1 MNDKRQDPEEL
12 LKKVQ
17 EEELQ
22 ASRGKLKIYLGAAPG
37 VGKTYTMLQDAIAK
51 RKQGTDIVVGVVE
64 SHGRKDIE
72 NLLEGLEILP
82 KQVIEYKGKMLEEFD
97 LDAALKRNP
106 SLILIDEMAHSNVDG
121 LRHAKRWK
129 DIKELL
135 FRGIDV
141 YTTLNVQHIESLN
154 DDVSAIIHAPVKE
167 TVPDSM
173 LELADTIELID
184 LPPEDLLKRLQD
196 GKVYLP
202 EHAELAKENFFRKG
216 NLIALRE
223 LALRVT
229 AARVGAQV
237 LLYRQGQGIKHIWSS
252 NEKIMVC
259 VGPGSESLR
268 LIRSACRL
276 ATSLQAKWSAVYV
289 DSPRV
294 RLSEEE
300 RNSAIKNLRL
310 AEQLGAET
318 RIISGFDIVVE
329 LMNYAREQNITLLMI
344 WKRIRSKWVD
354 IFTSRLADEIVR
366 NSYEINVYIMTGKTS
381 VAEDKQQQ
389 SISKTTQLRRV
400 YLITLGLVLAATAIS
415 YVLYKYVSAKNLI
428 VPYLVAVTVVSL
440 FGRVWPSVLASILS
454 VIAYSIFFSPNLL
467 TFSITNLEY
476 LSTLV
481 IMILLTQVIS
491 HLTILT
497 RRQAE
502 SARISERQATALHK
516 LSRQLASTRGVDK
529 LLETGS
535 KYLAEIFN
543 SEIMALLS
551 VDGKLVI
558 KTKIGTDEILNDKE
572 LSIAQ
577 WVYDLGQ
584 IAGLGTDTLPFSK
597 ALYVPLLAS
606 QGTMGVLRIC
616 PKNQSNLLTPEQMHF
631 LEICANQI
639 ALTIEVDH
647 LQEKHK
653 QSELEKEIDHT
664 RSVLLQS
671 VSQDLRAPLASIML
685 SASNQMQLAHDL
697 DSDRITRIGQS
708 IYSEAEQLSR
718 LINNLLQITY
728 LERDA
733 IKLQKKPASLKELI
747 SNVLIASRE
756 KLGKIPVY
764 IKVPLEIPDIPFD
777 NTLLE
782 EVMFNLL
789 DNAIKFA
796 PSDKSIEI
804 YAELSK
810 DQVIV
815 SIDDHGP
822 GIVDDEVNKLFEKFY
837 RGRMLTT
844 KRGLGLGLAICKI
857 IIEAH
862 GGKIW
867 AENREGG
874 GASFKFSLPLSSAS

>member
-1 MNDKRQDPEEL
+1 MNDKRQDPEKL
-12 LKKVQ
+12 LKRVQ
-17 EEELQ
+17 NEELQ

-51 RKQGTDIVVGVVE
+51 RKQGIDIMVGVVE

-72 NLLEGLEILP
+72 NLLQGLEILP
-82 KQVIEYKGKMLEEFD
+82 KQVIEYKNKLLEEFD
-97 LDAALKRNP
+97 LDAALMRNP
-106 SLILIDEMAHSNVDG
+106 ATILIDEMAHSNVEG
-121 LRHAKRWK
+121 TRHAKRWK

-135 FRGIDV
+135 YLGIDV

-154 DDVSAIIHAPVKE
+154 DDVSAIIHAPIKE

-173 LELADTIELID
+173 LELAETIELID

-202 EHAELAKENFFRKG
+202 EHAELARENFFRKG

-237 LLYRQGQGIKHIWSS
+237 LLYRQGQGIRHIWSS
-252 NEKIMVC
+252 NEKILVC
-259 VGPGSESLR
+259 VGPGGESLK
-268 LIRSACRL
+268 LIRAACRL
-276 ATSLQAKWSAVYV
+276 ATSLQATWSAVYV

-294 RLSEEE
+294 RLSEQE
-300 RNSAIKNLRL
+300 RNNAIKNLRL

-318 RIISGFDIVVE
+318 RIISGFDLVAEII
-329 LMNYAREQNITLLMI
+329 NYAREQNVTLIMI
-344 WKRIRSKWVD
+344 WKRIRSKWFD

-366 NSYEINVYIMTGKTS
+366 NSYEINVYIMTGKYN
-381 VAEDKQQQ
+381 AADDKQQKHVP
-389 SISKTTQLRRV
+389 KTIMLRRV
-400 YLITLGLVLAATAIS
+400 YMITIGIVIMATMIN
-415 YVLYKYVSAKNLI
+415 YVLFQFVSARNLI
-428 VPYLVAVTVVSL
+428 LVYLVAVTIVSL
-440 FGRVWPSVLASILS
+440 FGRVWPSILASILS
-454 VIAYSIFFSPNLL
+454 VAAYGVFFAPDLL
-467 TFSITNLEY
+467 SFSITNFEY

-529 LLETGS
+529 LLEIGS
-535 KYLAEIFN
+535 RYLAEIFD
-543 SEIMALLS
+543 SEVMALLPI
-551 VDGKLVI
+551 DHKLVI
-558 KTKIGTDEILNDKE
+558 KAKVGTEQALDDKE
-572 LSIAQ
+572 FSIAQ

-597 ALYVPLLAS
+597 AIYVPLLAS
-606 QGTMGVLRIC
+606 QGTMGVLRVC
-616 PKNQSNLLTPEQMHF
+616 PKNQVNLLTPEQMHF
-631 LEICANQI
+631 LETCANQI

-647 LQEKHK
+647 LQEKNK
-653 QSELEKEIDHT
+653 QTEFEKEIDHT

-685 SASNQMQLAHDL
+685 SASTQMQLAKDL
-697 DSDRITRIGQS
+697 DSDRITQIGQI

-728 LERDA
+728 LEKES
-733 IKLQKKPASLKELI
+733 IKLQKKPASLKDLVN
-747 SNVLIASRE
+747 NVLKASRE

-764 IKVPLEIPDIPFD
+764 IKIPLEIPEIPYD

-796 PSDKSIEI
+796 PEDKAIEI
-804 YAELSK
+804 YAEMDK
-810 DQVIV
+810 DKVIV
-815 SIDDHGP
+815 SIEDHGP

-844 KRGLGLGLAICKI
+844 KRGLGLGLAICRI

-862 GGKIW
+862 GGNIW

-874 GASFKFSLPLSSAS
+874 GAAFKFSLPLAT